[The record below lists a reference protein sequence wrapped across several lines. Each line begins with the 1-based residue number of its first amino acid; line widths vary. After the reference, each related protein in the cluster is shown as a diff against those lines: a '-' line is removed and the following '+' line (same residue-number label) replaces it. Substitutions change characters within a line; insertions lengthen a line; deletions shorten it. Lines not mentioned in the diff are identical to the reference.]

1 MSIQNL
7 VRLSQIKN
15 FSLPDYARVNKLSK
29 NEQKMAINVIKHDD
43 RLWYLWLFYNG
54 AFSSAS
60 KNDIDDQN
68 LGIARDC
75 TNHCVNQLCNK

>member
-29 NEQKMAINVIKHDD
+29 NEQKMAINVIQHDD
-43 RLWYLWLFYNG
+43 RL
-54 AFSSAS
+54 
-60 KNDIDDQN
+60 
-68 LGIARDC
+68 
-75 TNHCVNQLCNK
+75 